1 MFTFQL
7 QGFVY
12 VIPVL
17 QCVLFPVHTI
27 VIHTRMTAF
36 HGTMC
41 AIKMVMFVN
50 QEMLVVYLKLVL
62 TRLMYA

>member
-17 QCVLFPVHTI
+17 KCVLFPVHTI
-27 VIHTRMTAF
+27 VIHTQMTAF

-41 AIKMVMFVN
+41 VIKMVMFVN

-62 TRLMYA
+62 TRLMYT